1 MGNASLGC
9 IQTRSV
15 APFPVST
22 TMTNAGMAK
31 TNRTNRTN
39 GRHAGLGQYALRVRG
54 AGGAAVE
61 GVRMFVV

>member
-1 MGNASLGC
+1 
-9 IQTRSV
+9 
-15 APFPVST
+15 
-22 TMTNAGMAK
+22 MTNAGMAK

-61 GVRMFVV
+61 GVRMFVVYG